1 MPYLFLCNSFW
12 HCFVVSPSVNCEAVN
27 VFFFSDLNH
36 SFSLWTSLSVFHSML
51 WSLLAVTVVSAAVL
65 YVLCRW
71 LIPAAVQSSGWLA
84 LLWHD
89 VILER
94 LLNIM
99 TGSSRPQVTLT
110 VIHTYITHIC
120 RDELLMFREDR
131 ESLMMK
137 IPCSYHSVSHM
148 VP

>member
-1 MPYLFLCNSFW
+1 MRFTLWPSLSPWFTLMPYLFDSFW
-12 HCFVVSPSVNCEAVN
+12 HCFVVSPSVNCTAVN
-27 VFFFSDLNH
+27 VSY
-36 SFSLWTSLSVFHSML
+36 SLCERLSVFHSML

-71 LIPAAVQSSGWLA
+71 LIPAAVRSSGWLA

-99 TGSSRPQVTLT
+99 TGSSRPQVTLS
-110 VIHTYITHIC
+110 VIHSYITHMQ
-120 RDELLMFREDR
+120 RWAVDVQRRQRVTYDKNTMLL
-131 ESLMMK
+131 
-137 IPCSYHSVSHM
+137 P
-148 VP
+148 